1 MNPDFLIVLL
11 TAFLLLLSAEVLS
24 AQEIRYEKNTL
35 IRVDS
40 LSSGVVLKPE
50 ASSAPDFISPIDGIP
65 FSYEFETPEGL
76 LRIKEMLSGCQEC
89 APTQEDT
96 GYTIEEIENVLRKLL
111 AERGLPIEQNIAA
124 ATDSSLSLPEPESS
138 PAAQNPLRSPDP
150 LLRSN
155 QYTISVDESVI
166 QSQSEDTA
174 ETESEI
180 ETPEPETISANE
192 IQIATAPPTPQVER
206 ESLEEM
212 IARVEREFTDKGSF
226 TDQRVQFEFDSHEL
240 RPGSFLLLNA
250 VGTYMMNHPDQEILI
265 TGNTCTIGPL
275 EYNYKLSELRAE
287 SVAKYLL
294 SNYPKIDPDQIST
307 EGRGPDNP
315 IASNDDP
322 EVRYL
327 NRRVEFIVIGDQ

>member
-1 MNPDFLIVLL
+1 MRSDFLIILL
-11 TAFLLLLSAEVLS
+11 PAFLLLLSAEVLV
-24 AQEIRYEKNTL
+24 AQEILYEQNTL
-35 IRVDS
+35 ISVDS

-50 ASSAPDFISPIDGIP
+50 ASSAPDFVSPIDGIP

-89 APTQEDT
+89 APPQEDT

-111 AERGLPIEQNIAA
+111 AERGLPMDQSMAA
-124 ATDSSLSLPEPESS
+124 GTDSPASLPASDS
-138 PAAQNPLRSPDP
+138 LPAAQIPARSVDP
-150 LLRSN
+150 LLRSDR
-155 QYTISVDESVI
+155 YTFSVDEDV
-166 QSQSEDTA
+166 SQPEDIA
-174 ETESEI
+174 EADAEL
-180 ETPEPETISANE
+180 ETREPEPITVNN
-192 IQIATAPPTPQVER
+192 IQAAPAPPTPQVER

-212 IARVEREFTDKGSF
+212 IARVERDFTDKGSF

-240 RPGSFLLLNA
+240 RPGSFILLNA

-275 EYNYKLSELRAE
+275 EYNYRLSELRAK
-287 SVAKYLL
+287 SVADYLL
-294 SNYPKIDPDQIST
+294 SNYPNIDAGQIST

-315 IASNDDP
+315 IANNDDP

-327 NRRVEFIVIGDQ
+327 NRRVEFIVKGEQ